1 VNKIWP
7 NDAKVGCKAFS
18 NLVNL
23 IDFELNLKQELDEF
37 ERSFE
42 QDEWKDD

>member
-7 NDAKVGCKAFS
+7 NDTKVGCKAFS

-42 QDEWKDD
+42 QYEWKGD

>member
-1 VNKIWP
+1 VNKNWS
-7 NDAKVGCKAFS
+7 NDAKVGCKAFR
-18 NLVNL
+18 NLVNF
-23 IDFELNLKQELDEF
+23 IDFELNLKQELDKF

>member
-1 VNKIWP
+1 
-7 NDAKVGCKAFS
+7 VGCNAFS
-18 NLVNL
+18 NLEYL

-42 QDEWKDD
+42 QDEWKDDNFL

>member
-1 VNKIWP
+1 VNKNWP
-7 NDAKVGCKAFS
+7 NDAKVGCKVFR

-37 ERSFE
+37 
-42 QDEWKDD
+42 

>member
-1 VNKIWP
+1 VNKNWS
-7 NDAKVGCKAFS
+7 NDAKVGSKAFS
-18 NLVNL
+18 NLVNF
-23 IDFELNLKQELDEF
+23 IDFELNLKQELDKF